1 MLKVISTKQVRLGM
15 FIQELKGSWIDHP
28 FWKGAFKLDS
38 AVDLK
43 KLQNSIIKEIV
54 IDTSKGLDVEN
65 VSKITPTTSV
75 QTPAKGLASSA
86 KRVVNDKK
94 NAFADIEDLDT
105 LELGA
110 LIDPP
115 SLLAIE
121 NPSDV
126 APLAN
131 PERQRAKIS
140 ASAEREQAKRVI
152 NDSKKAVATMFDD
165 ARMGKAV
172 SVGAAM
178 QMVDDIAASVD
189 RNLGA
194 LISLVRLKNKDEY
207 TYMHSVA
214 VCALMVAL
222 AKELGLSESEIR
234 QAGLAGLLHDIGKA
248 GIPSDVLN
256 KPGALTDE
264 EFSLVKL
271 HPERGHQLLMQANIL
286 DEVVVD
292 VCLHHHEKVNGM
304 GYPHQLQA
312 NEISLFAKMGAV
324 CDVYDAITSNRPYKA
339 GWEPGISMQRM
350 AQWEGHFDDTI
361 FKAFVKS
368 VGIYPIGS
376 MVKLKSGR
384 LAVVIDQSQ
393 KSLLMPLIKVFFSTK
408 LNLRIKLELID
419 LSNPFEQDTIVGH
432 EDPISWGIH
441 DINEIWGQA

>member
-65 VSKITPTTSV
+65 VSKITPTTPI

-110 LIDPP
+110 IIDPP

-121 NPSDV
+121 NPSDA

-152 NDSKKAVATMFDD
+152 SDSKKAVATMFDD

-312 NEISLFAKMGAV
+312 DEISLFAKMGTV

-408 LNLRIKLELID
+408 LNLRIKVELID

>member
-110 LIDPP
+110 IIDPP

-121 NPSDV
+121 NPSDA

-312 NEISLFAKMGAV
+312 DEISLFAKMGAV

-408 LNLRIKLELID
+408 LNLRIKVELID